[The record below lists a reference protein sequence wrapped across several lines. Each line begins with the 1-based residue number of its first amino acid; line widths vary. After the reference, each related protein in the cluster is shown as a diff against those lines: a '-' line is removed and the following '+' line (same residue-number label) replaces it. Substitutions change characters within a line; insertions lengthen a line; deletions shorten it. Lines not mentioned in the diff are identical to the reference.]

1 MTSATSK
8 DCIPTRRQAAKAATR
23 AKILAAATCLF
34 DRVGYDGVT
43 IRDIAVEARMST
55 GALFNSWAGKDE
67 LFAEVFAADHA
78 RRRIA
83 EGVCTALHGPHA
95 WETATRA
102 HRDLCLQ
109 AADRALESRALLQKA
124 A

>member
-1 MTSATSK
+1 MTSAKTE
-8 DCIPTRRQAAKAATR
+8 DRIPTKRQVAKAATR
-23 AKILAAATCLF
+23 ARILAAATVLF
-34 DRVGYDGVT
+34 DRLGYDAVT
-43 IRDIAVEARMST
+43 IRDIANEARMST
-55 GALFNSWAGKDE
+55 GALFSCWAGKED
-67 LFAEVFAADHA
+67 LFAEAFPADQA

-83 EGVCTALHGPHA
+83 EGVCLALHGPHA